1 MKYIITEEQL
11 NDIPDG
17 EPSKGKTVRRLVK
30 DIGVK
35 EVAEIMGGLQ
45 RVIDLGYDGD
55 IKWFAKDIVSDSKF
69 KLIFITPDGM
79 SMYIHK
85 HLADTLPLKELFN
98 GDKELGKFRYGS
110 KNDIQYA
117 FTAVLRPVMKSDE
130 PYYKVIGMSGDS
142 GFGYN
147 SIPKKYTL
155 GKRFRNQIFNQ
166 VIDRYNLKPFMEST
180 TINEEEERRIITDE
194 KLSSI
199 SRTVTRAFKSMY
211 PQIEEIVITPI
222 KLPHEEWGS
231 TLFKVYIYVDR
242 QLGPITEPI
251 IAESV
256 GSFIQDNFNIISR
269 IIIFDSV
276 HFHYK
281 GDGSYIFRNGKI
293 VSK

>member
-11 NDIPDG
+11 NDIPEG

-55 IKWFAKDIVSDSKF
+55 IKWFARDIVSDSKF
-69 KLIFITPDGM
+69 KLVFITPDGM

-166 VIDRYNLKPFMEST
+166 VIDKYNLKPFMEST
-180 TINEEEERRIITDE
+180 TINEEKEKRNVVSDE

-199 SRTVTRAFKSMY
+199 SRTVTRAFKPIY
-211 PQIEEIVITPI
+211 PQIEDIIVSR
-222 KLPHEEWGS
+222 KLPHEEM
-231 TLFKVYIYVDR
+231 LFITYVYVDK
-242 QLGPITEPI
+242 QLGPITEREI
-251 IAESV
+251 GESV
-256 GSFIQDNFNIISR
+256 GSFLQDNFDIISR
-269 IIIFDSV
+269 RIFFDSV
-276 HFHYK
+276 HFHYQ
-281 GDGSYIFRNGKI
+281 GDGSYVFHNGRI

>member
-1 MKYIITEEQL
+1 MKYIITEAQ
-11 NDIPDG
+11 
-17 EPSKGKTVRRLVK
+17 K
-30 DIGVK
+30 
-35 EVAEIMGGLQ
+35 
-45 RVIDLGYDGD
+45 
-55 IKWFAKDIVSDSKF
+55 
-69 KLIFITPDGM
+69 
-79 SMYIHK
+79 
-85 HLADTLPLKELFN
+85 
-98 GDKELGKFRYGS
+98 
-110 KNDIQYA
+110 
-117 FTAVLRPVMKSDE
+117 
-130 PYYKVIGMSGDS
+130 
-142 GFGYN
+142 
-147 SIPKKYTL
+147 
-155 GKRFRNQIFNQ
+155 
-166 VIDRYNLKPFMEST
+166 
-180 TINEEEERRIITDE
+180 RRIITDE

-269 IIIFDSV
+269 VIIFDSV

-293 VSK
+293 VS

>member
-11 NDIPDG
+11 NDIPEG

-55 IKWFAKDIVSDSKF
+55 IKWFARDIVSDSKF
-69 KLIFITPDGM
+69 KLVFITPDGM

-117 FTAVLRPVMKSDE
+117 FTAVLRPVMKLDE
-130 PYYKVIGMSGDS
+130 PYYKVIGTSGDS

-166 VIDRYNLKPFMEST
+166 VIDKYNLKPFMEST
-180 TINEEEERRIITDE
+180 TINEEKEKRNVVSDE
-194 KLSSI
+194 KI
-199 SRTVTRAFKSMY
+199 SFIGKTVTRAFKSMY
-211 PQIEEIVITPI
+211 PQIEEIVVTQ
-222 KLPHEEWGS
+222 KLPHEGIS
-231 TLFKVYIYVDR
+231 SKLFNAYVYVDK
-242 QLGPITEPI
+242 QLGPITERE

-256 GSFIQDNFNIISR
+256 GSFIQENFDIISR
-269 IIIFDSV
+269 RIFFDSV

-281 GDGSYIFRNGKI
+281 DGTYLYKDGRVFPQ
-293 VSK
+293 